1 MYLKTLKLNTLKQ
14 LAITVMLSLPLLNF
28 SQDFSEFWEGHFSY
42 LNIIEIVEAGNKVY
56 AAAEN
61 AVFSYDPS
69 TNQLETITTLNG
81 LSGEFISTIH
91 YSSDYQLLLIGYQNG
106 LIEVFKETD
115 NDVLKVIDILNK
127 TTIPPNNK
135 KINHFNEHNGIVYV
149 ATDYGVSIY
158 DLDNLEFG
166 DTYYIGFNGSQ
177 EPVNQTVIKNNEIY
191 ANCGG
196 NGGIKSASVSNPNLI
211 DFQQWTTIVTGNF
224 VNLVA
229 NDMNVIVTSSN
240 AVTSKINT
248 DNSLTQLFVSTSL
261 PQDLYFSDAY
271 LIETLSTKVNFY
283 NTDFNL
289 VDTIV
294 PTPEFPATYSCTI
307 TFGSHVFIGSSSNS
321 AIGRSGFGVLKTTLL
336 NNSTFEEIHPDG
348 PLLNS
353 PFSLELKNN
362 DLWVSFGGYGLFFEW
377 GGGQSSTGI
386 SRYRQNEWRNIT
398 YDSISSKVALP
409 NFLSH
414 IAVNPFDTEQVF
426 VSSYYSGV
434 IEVNN
439 GEIVEI
445 YNDNN
450 STLEPFVSQLY
461 LTSASKFD
469 DNGALWVANGRVQ
482 KPLNKFENNQWT
494 SYDFTPIIPQPIG
507 GELGFSDIVI
517 GSDGTKWIGGY
528 KSGLIGFNENG
539 MQLKNIN
546 DKDVSN
552 LPSVKVK
559 SLAIDKNNVLWIGTY
574 RGLRVLYN
582 TSNFFSEEIVRTE
595 PIIILEDGLPQ
606 ELLSQQFISDIIV
619 DGSNNKWISTA
630 DAGVFYVSSDGQKT
644 IHHFTKDNSPLP
656 SNGVNAMALDSENGV
671 VYFGTTRG
679 LVAFKTGGSRTM
691 ESLEDIYVYPNPVRP
706 GFNMAEDKIKIKNI
720 SENVNIK
727 ITDIE
732 GNLVAEAQ
740 SNVNLRYK
748 NYNLEIDGGTAYWNG
763 KNLANNTV
771 ASGVYL
777 VLFSD
782 FDTLETKVSK
792 IMIIR

>member
-1 MYLKTLKLNTLKQ
+1 MYFKTLKLSVSKQ
-14 LAITVMLSLPLLNF
+14 LTIVMIFLLPMSNY
-28 SQDFSEFWEGHFSY
+28 SQDFSEFWEGYFSY
-42 LNIIEIVEAGNKVY
+42 LNIIKIADAGNKVY

-61 AVFSYDPS
+61 ALFSYNPT

-81 LSGEFISTIH
+81 LSGEFITTIH

-106 LIEVFKETD
+106 LIEVFKES
-115 NDVLKVIDILNK
+115 NKDVLKVIDIINK

-135 KINHFNEHNGIVYV
+135 KINHFNEHNGLVYIS
-149 ATDYGVSIY
+149 TDYGISVY

-166 DTYYIGFNGSQ
+166 DTYYIGLNGTQ
-177 EPVNQTVIKNNEIY
+177 TPVNQTAIKNNEIY
-191 ANCGG
+191 ANCAG
-196 NGGIKSASVSNPNLI
+196 NGGIKSASLSNPNLI

-224 VNLVA
+224 VKLVA
-229 NDMNVIVTSSN
+229 NEVNVIVTSSN

-248 DNSLTQLFVSTSL
+248 DNSLSQLFVSSSV
-261 PQDLYFSDAY
+261 PKDLYFSEEY
-271 LIETLSTKVNFY
+271 LVETLSTKVNFY
-283 NTDFNL
+283 NRDFTL
-289 VDTIV
+289 VHTIV
-294 PTPEFPATYSCTI
+294 PTTEFPASYSCTI
-307 TFGSHVFIGSSSNS
+307 VLGSHVLIGTSNNSSIGS
-321 AIGRSGFGVLKTTLL
+321 SGFGVLRTTLV
-336 NNSTFEEIHPDG
+336 NSNIFEEIHPDG
-348 PLLNS
+348 PLLNT
-353 PFSLELKNN
+353 PFSLELTNN
-362 DLWVSFGGYGLFFEW
+362 DLWLSFGGYGLFFEW
-377 GGGQSSTGI
+377 GGGQSSTGM

-398 YDSISSKVALP
+398 YDSISSEVALP

-426 VSSYYSGV
+426 VSSYYSGL
-434 IEVNN
+434 IEINNEVVVN
-439 GEIVEI
+439 I
-445 YNDNN
+445 YNENN
-450 STLEPFVSQLY
+450 SSLEPFVPQRY

-469 DNGALWVANGRVQ
+469 DNGALWVTNGRVQ

-517 GSDGTKWIGGY
+517 GSDGTKWIGSY
-528 KSGLIGFNENG
+528 RSGLIGFNENG
-539 MQLKNIN
+539 MLLKNIK
-546 DKDVSN
+546 DKDVAN
-552 LPSVKVK
+552 LPTTKVK

-630 DAGVFYVSSDGQKT
+630 DAGVFYVSSDGQNT

-656 SNGVNAMALDSENGV
+656 SNGVNAMALDSENGI

-679 LVAFKTGGSRTM
+679 LVAFKTGGSSTS
-691 ESLEDIYVYPNPVRP
+691 ESLEEVYIYPNPVRP

-782 FDTLETKVSK
+782 FDTFETKVSK

>member
-1 MYLKTLKLNTLKQ
+1 MLKK
-14 LAITVMLSLPLLNF
+14 LAIIIIFSFPFLNF

-42 LNIIEIVEAGNKVY
+42 LNIIEIAEATSKVY
-56 AAAEN
+56 AASDN
-61 AVFSYDPS
+61 AVFSYNPS
-69 TNQLETITTLNG
+69 TNQLETISTLNG
-81 LSGEFISTIH
+81 LSGELITTIH
-91 YSSDYQLLLIGYQNG
+91 YSSDFQLLLIGYENG
-106 LIEVFKETD
+106 LIEIFKDSE
-115 NDVLKVIDILNK
+115 NDVLKVIDIVNK
-127 TTIPPNNK
+127 TTIPSNNK
-135 KINHFNEHNGIVYV
+135 NINHFNEHNGLVYIS
-149 ATDYGVSIY
+149 TDYGISVY

-166 DTYYIGFNGSQ
+166 DTYYIGLNGGQ
-177 EPVNQTVIKNNEIY
+177 TPVNQTAIKNNEIY
-191 ANCGG
+191 ANCVG
-196 NGGIKSASVSNPNLI
+196 NTGIKSASLSNLNLI

-224 VNLVA
+224 VKLVA
-229 NDMNVIVTSSN
+229 DEVNVIVTSSN

-248 DNSLTQLFVSTSL
+248 DNSLSQLFVSSSV
-261 PQDLYFSDAY
+261 PKDLYFSEEY
-271 LIETLSTKVNFY
+271 LVETLSTKVNFY
-283 NTDFNL
+283 NRDFSL
-289 VDTIV
+289 VHTIV
-294 PTPEFPATYSCTI
+294 PTTEFPASYSCTI
-307 TFGSHVFIGSSSNS
+307 VLGSQVLIGTSNNLS
-321 AIGRSGFGVLKTTLL
+321 IGRSGFGVLRTTLV
-336 NNSTFEEIHPDG
+336 NSNIFEEIHPDG
-348 PLLNS
+348 PLLNT
-353 PFSLELKNN
+353 PFSLELTNN

-377 GGGQSSTGI
+377 GGGQSSTGM

-398 YDSISSKVALP
+398 YDSISSEVALP

-426 VSSYYSGV
+426 VSSYYSGL
-434 IEVNN
+434 IEINNEVVVN
-439 GEIVEI
+439 I
-445 YNDNN
+445 YNENN
-450 STLEPFVSQLY
+450 SSFEPFIPQRY

-469 DNGALWVANGRVQ
+469 DNGALWVTNGRVQ

-517 GSDGTKWIGGY
+517 GSDGTKWIGSY
-528 KSGLIGFNENG
+528 RSGLIGFNENG
-539 MQLKNIN
+539 MLLKNIK
-546 DKDVSN
+546 DKDVAN
-552 LPSVKVK
+552 LPTTKVK

-630 DAGVFYVSSDGQKT
+630 DAGVFYVSSDGQNT

-656 SNGVNAMALDSENGV
+656 SNGVNAMALDSENGI

-679 LVAFKTGGSRTM
+679 LVAFKTGGSSTS
-691 ESLEDIYVYPNPVRP
+691 ESLEEVYIYPNPVRP

-782 FDTLETKVSK
+782 FDTFETKVSK

>member
-1 MYLKTLKLNTLKQ
+1 MLKRLV
-14 LAITVMLSLPLLNF
+14 IIIVFSFPVLNF

-42 LNIIEIVEAGNKVY
+42 LNIIEIVDATNKVY

-69 TNQLETITTLNG
+69 TSQLETITTLNG
-81 LSGEFISTIH
+81 LSGELITAIH

-106 LIEVFKETD
+106 LIEIFKESE
-115 NDVLKVIDILNK
+115 NAVLKVIDIVNK

-135 KINHFNEHNGIVYV
+135 NINHFNELNGLVYI
-149 ATDYGVSIY
+149 ATDYGVSTY
-158 DLDNLEFG
+158 DLENLEFG

-177 EPVNQTVIKNNEIY
+177 APVSQTVIKNNEIY

-196 NGGIKSASVSNPNLI
+196 NGGIKSASVNNPNLI

-224 VNLVA
+224 ANLIA
-229 NDMNVIVTSSN
+229 NDTNLIVTSTN
-240 AVTSKINT
+240 AVTSKINAN
-248 DNSLTQLFVSTSL
+248 NSLTQLFVSATL
-261 PQDLYFSDAY
+261 PEDLYFSDEF

-283 NTDFNL
+283 DTNFNL
-289 VDTIV
+289 AHTIV
-294 PTPEFPATYSCTI
+294 PTTEFPATYSCTI
-307 TFGSHVFIGSSSNS
+307 TLGNHIFIGTSSNPTT
-321 AIGRSGFGVLKTTLL
+321 GRSGFGVLKTILT
-336 NNSTFEEIHPDG
+336 NSDTFEEIHPDG
-348 PLLNS
+348 PLLNT
-353 PFSLELKNN
+353 PFSLELRNN
-362 DLWVSFGGYGLFFEW
+362 ELWLVFGGYGLFFEW
-377 GGGQSSTGI
+377 NGGQRSSGI
-386 SRYRQNEWRNIT
+386 SRYRQNEWLNIT
-398 YDSISSKVALP
+398 YGSISSEVVSP
-409 NFLSH
+409 DFLSH
-414 IAVNPFDTEQVF
+414 ISINPFDTEQVF
-426 VSSYYSGV
+426 VSSYYSGL

-439 GEIVEI
+439 EEIVNI
-445 YNDNN
+445 YNENN
-450 STLEPFVSQLY
+450 SSLEPFAPQRY

-469 DNGALWVANGRVQ
+469 DNGVLWVANGRVE

-494 SYDFTPIIPQPIG
+494 SYDFTPIIPEVIG

-528 KSGLIGFNENG
+528 RSGLIGFNEDR
-539 MQLKNIN
+539 MLLKNIN
-546 DKDVSN
+546 DKDVAN
-552 LPSVKVK
+552 LPSAAVKA
-559 SLAIDKNNVLWIGTY
+559 LALDKNNVLWIGTY
-574 RGLRVLYN
+574 GGLRVLYN
-582 TSNFFSEEIVRTE
+582 TSSFFTEEIVRTE
-595 PIIILEDGLPQ
+595 PIIILEEGLPQ
-606 ELLSQQFISDIIV
+606 ELLAQQFISDIIV

-656 SNGVNAMALDSENGV
+656 SNGVNAMALDSQNGI

-679 LVAFKTGGSRTM
+679 LVAFKTGGSSTS
-691 ESLEDIYVYPNPVRP
+691 ESLEEIYVYPNPVRP

-782 FDTLETKVSK
+782 FDTFETKVSK